1 MLTLPQLGRNVTPG
15 LCILGSMTKNC
26 IPPTSFVR
34 PHQPFDPPQTYFDLY
49 RDKELRAPAQGD
61 WVDPTLTEKY
71 GFIKDSI
78 FGCNDSESRR
88 LAMAGYYA
96 CITHVDHQIGRIL
109 TALAETGDYNNT
121 IVLFL
126 ADHGELLFDNNFYR
140 KALPYEGS
148 THSQNYGISCLQS

>member
-1 MLTLPQLGRNVTPG
+1 M
-15 LCILGSMTKNC
+15 
-26 IPPTSFVR
+26 TSFVR

-121 IVLFL
+121 IVLFWQTTENCFL
-126 ADHGELLFDNNFYR
+126 IITSIEKHSLMKEAHTFLYLCTSEKMFRTLHLSE
-140 KALPYEGS
+140 A